1 MLASSLDEIN
11 YVILHYAILHK
22 TIQARYDE
30 RIEQPVCHWE
40 ICKHVFPITRHVFLI
55 IRRFFDG

>member
-22 TIQARYDE
+22 TIQARYE
-30 RIEQPVCHWE
+30 KRP
-40 ICKHVFPITRHVFLI
+40 
-55 IRRFFDG
+55 